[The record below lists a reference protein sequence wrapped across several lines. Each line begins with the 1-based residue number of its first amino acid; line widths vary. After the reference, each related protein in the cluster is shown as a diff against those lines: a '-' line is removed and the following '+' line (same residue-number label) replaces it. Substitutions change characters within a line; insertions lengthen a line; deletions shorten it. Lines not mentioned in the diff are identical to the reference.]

1 MDTYVQIVYVLAFY
15 ILHGLSV
22 YPELTPSFHG
32 SMARCLDFAP
42 ICFAPLC
49 FVPPLFFPP
58 CASSAVRGIVSSPH
72 TLFQLYFVR
81 SCYSWREHPAVSETS
96 MRDSSS
102 FLDSPLSPLWHLF
115 ASPFLL
121 PTNCLLPTLSPSLY
135 LPLFL
140 GHVFLW
146 PTGIFLPPLF
156 LSHVR
161 RVCVCVISALR
172 FDDIM
177 IYRNACTKVPRA
189 WLLLS
194 VIIDVVIS

>member
-161 RVCVCVISALR
+161 RVCVCDKCVAIRWYNDLPKRVYESAE
-172 FDDIM
+172 
-177 IYRNACTKVPRA
+177 
-189 WLLLS
+189 S
-194 VIIDVVIS
+194 VIIIVGDYRRCY